1 MRSSIMAMG
10 WADGPWK
17 VSLNWQLICLPD
29 DPIGENDFLRVIPTL
44 THYSHTTWKC
54 VYIYNILFH
63 YINSIFAYIYI
74 YIYIMIFFLAS
85 TLTFYH
91 SIWYSVWHSPQHPGR
106 DLEFRSSYGP
116 GRVWSWQRRWWLEK
130 EAEVEEKEWRR
141 SCTFV
146 KT

>member
-44 THYSHTTWKC
+44 THYPHTTWKC

-74 YIYIMIFFLAS
+74 YIYIYYDILSSIYSDILSFYLIFCLAFS
-85 TLTFYH
+85 TASWTRFGVPVQLWPWT
-91 SIWYSVWHSPQHPGR
+91 R
-106 DLEFRSSYGP
+106 LELAEEMMVGK
-116 GRVWSWQRRWWLEK
+116 GGGGGGERVEK
-130 EAEVEEKEWRR
+130 ELHL
-141 SCTFV
+141 C
-146 KT
+146 